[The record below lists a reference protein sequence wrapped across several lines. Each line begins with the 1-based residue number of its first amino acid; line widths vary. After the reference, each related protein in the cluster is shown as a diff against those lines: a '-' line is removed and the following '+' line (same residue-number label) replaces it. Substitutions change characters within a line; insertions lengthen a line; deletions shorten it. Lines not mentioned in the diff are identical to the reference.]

1 MKIVVL
7 TGGNSTER
15 AVSLSSGARI
25 ADALRGNGHRVLL
38 VDLCRGISA
47 LPEDPAALFAQDSGI
62 APDDF
67 MFAEAAPSAFSAI
80 GENVAQ
86 ICQAADVVFLALHGG
101 IGEDGTLQA
110 FLDCLG
116 VPYTGSGA
124 VGSML
129 AMDKDLS
136 KRLFRASGVPTPD
149 WTLFDSENNTFSKPV
164 EAVGYPCVVKPA
176 NGGSSVG
183 VFFVN
188 DGEELRRALENA
200 KPFCRYLLVEKRIC
214 GRELTV
220 GVLGERVLP
229 PVEILPPDGIYDY
242 QNKYNGKTIE
252 ICPAKLPEKILSQL
266 KEYAHLAFGALRLR
280 DYARFDFLLD
290 ETERLWC
297 LEGNTLPGMTQ
308 TSLLPK
314 EAETVGISYAA
325 LCELLVQ
332 MSKEREAGEKNPK
345 TWA

>member
-25 ADALRGNGHRVLL
+25 AGALRGNGHRVLL

-47 LPEDPAALFAQDSGI
+47 LPEDPETLFARDPGRT
-62 APDDF
+62 PDDF
-67 MFAEAAPSAFSAI
+67 MIAKTVPTDFSAI

-86 ICQAADVVFLALHGG
+86 VCQAADVVFLALHGG
-101 IGEDGTLQA
+101 IGEDGTVQA

-116 VPYTGSGA
+116 VSYTGSGA

-136 KRLFRASGVPTPD
+136 KRLLRASGVPTPG
-149 WTLFDSENNTFSKPV
+149 WTLYDAEKDTFSKPV

-200 KPFCRYLLVEKRIC
+200 KSFCRYLLVEKRIC

-220 GVLGERVLP
+220 GILGKRVLP
-229 PVEILPPDGIYDY
+229 PV
-242 QNKYNGKTIE
+242 
-252 ICPAKLPEKILSQL
+252 
-266 KEYAHLAFGALRLR
+266 
-280 DYARFDFLLD
+280 
-290 ETERLWC
+290 
-297 LEGNTLPGMTQ
+297 
-308 TSLLPK
+308 
-314 EAETVGISYAA
+314 
-325 LCELLVQ
+325 
-332 MSKEREAGEKNPK
+332 
-345 TWA
+345 

>member
-25 ADALRGNGHRVLL
+25 AKALRENGHMVLL
-38 VDLCRGISA
+38 LDLCRGFSD
-47 LPEDPAALFAQDSGI
+47 L
-62 APDDF
+62 PDDPEILF
-67 MFAEAAPSAFSAI
+67 TRNAGFDFKDFKSIDFVDTSAFHSI
-80 GENVAQ
+80 GENVVQ
-86 ICQAADVVFLALHGG
+86 ICRMADIVFLALHGG
-101 IGEDGTLQA
+101 IGENGTLQA
-110 FLDCLG
+110 LLDCYG
-116 VPYTGSGA
+116 ISYTGSDA

-136 KRLFRASGVPTPD
+136 KRLFCAAGVPTPD
-149 WTLFDSENNTFSKPV
+149 WTLYDAENGSFSKPV
-164 EAVGYPCVVKPA
+164 ETVGYPCVVKPA

-183 VFFVN
+183 VFFAN
-188 DGEELRRALENA
+188 DEKEFNRALKSA
-200 KPFCRYLLVEKRIC
+200 KTFCRFLVIEKMIR
-214 GRELTV
+214 GRELTI

-229 PVEILPPDGIYDY
+229 PVEILPPEGIYDY

-252 ICPAKLPEKILSQL
+252 ICPANLSEKVSAKLKAYALS
-266 KEYAHLAFGALRLR
+266 AFGALRLR

-290 ETERLWC
+290 EKENLWC

-308 TSLLPK
+308 TSLFPK
-314 EAETVGISYAA
+314 EAETIGISYAA

-332 MSKEREAGEKNPK
+332 MSKRR
-345 TWA
+345 